1 MDSGRCLQLSDWSCD
16 SWMLST
22 EEQPALYREVLHK
35 YMANSTFRYSVGV
48 TNLAWIEIVQISAC
62 LNKVKKKYFC
72 HVNEQH
78 LKKPRTG
85 RWVGWVD
92 S

>member
-1 MDSGRCLQLSDWSCD
+1 MDSGRCLELSDWSCD

-35 YMANSTFRYSVGV
+35 YMANSTFRYSLGV
-48 TNLAWIEIVQISAC
+48 TNLALIEIVQISAC
-62 LNKVKKKYFC
+62 LNKVKKYFC

-78 LKKPRTG
+78 LKKSRTE
-85 RWVGWVD
+85 RWVW
-92 S
+92 